1 MDTPDA
7 LPRHH
12 GSDTPV
18 LIALT
23 EDERLHPLDCFA
35 DESPQEAPPEVRGA
49 LPAPPAPAV
58 QLEILSSE
66 MRQAL
71 RWAAVLTAIVVVYI
85 ATTLVLMRITAADIT
100 IATLNDRMAEASE
113 AAPPMPETVPE
124 TVAVAEVPASA
135 AVVAMAS
142 STADEP
148 KAREAVATRESRRE
162 APPARLDPPIQRV
175 DPPIQRVSVSSP
187 GTAEPL
193 PILEPPIAPLLASPP
208 PPASLRVEA
217 SPVVEVPATL
227 PRAEASAAPVLPRVP
242 PPEAA
247 IQTVLSRYRSAY
259 RELDAGAARA
269 IWPSVDTKA
278 LGKAFE
284 RLERQDLT
292 FDSCQIAIIDVR
304 AVASCHG
311 VASYVPR
318 VGKKGV
324 RDDPR
329 RWEFKLS
336 KVDDTWQIETV
347 STR

>member
-1 MDTPDA
+1 M
-7 LPRHH
+7 
-12 GSDTPV
+12 
-18 LIALT
+18 
-23 EDERLHPLDCFA
+23 
-35 DESPQEAPPEVRGA
+35 PEEV
-49 LPAPPAPAV
+49 
-58 QLEILSSE
+58 
-66 MRQAL
+66 
-71 RWAAVLTAIVVVYI
+71 
-85 ATTLVLMRITAADIT
+85 
-100 IATLNDRMAEASE
+100 
-113 AAPPMPETVPE
+113 APPMPETV
-124 TVAVAEVPASA
+124 AVGAVPASP
-135 AVVAMAS
+135 AVVEMAS

-148 KAREAVATRESRRE
+148 KTREAVATRESRRE

-175 DPPIQRVSVSSP
+175 DPPIQRVSVSTP

-193 PILEPPIAPLLASPP
+193 PILEAPIAPLLTSPP
-208 PPASLRVEA
+208 PPASVRVEA

-227 PRAEASAAPVLPRVP
+227 PRAEASAAPVPRMP

-284 RLERQDLT
+284 RLERQNLT

-318 VGKKGV
+318 VGKKDV

>member
-1 MDTPDA
+1 VAAAAVPTPA
-7 LPRHH
+7 
-12 GSDTPV
+12 TV
-18 LIALT
+18 VA
-23 EDERLHPLDCFA
+23 
-35 DESPQEAPPEVRGA
+35 V
-49 LPAPPAPAV
+49 PAPAK
-58 QLEILSSE
+58 
-66 MRQAL
+66 
-71 RWAAVLTAIVVVYI
+71 
-85 ATTLVLMRITAADIT
+85 
-100 IATLNDRMAEASE
+100 
-113 AAPPMPETVPE
+113 
-124 TVAVAEVPASA
+124 
-135 AVVAMAS
+135 VVATPS

-148 KAREAVATRESRRE
+148 KAREAVASRESTREPSRESTRQ
-162 APPARLDPPIQRV
+162 APPVRPG
-175 DPPIQRVSVSSP
+175 PPIQRVSVSNLVVAAP
-187 GTAEPL
+187 P
-193 PILEPPIAPLLASPP
+193 PILESPIAPLLPSPP

-304 AVASCHG
+304 AVASCNG